1 VIRLF
6 KDLKN
11 TMVFLKG
18 HYLEYYSGIIG
29 MTLLYASTAILES
42 YLIKRLLNLNSKV
55 NMEVIMYIT
64 GAVLIYLILI
74 WKFLPKFTFMFNGTA
89 KYGHGNVNKVIY
101 GKFGKIP
108 VGYYEKNHSGK
119 IMSVLYNDSWVLSVI
134 FMRHLRRTVASLTTI
149 IIYLVPMLL
158 FDYRLTCIIFV
169 LNILTLWV
177 NTSIAKKMRARS
189 KTIQNELANM
199 NATISDILSGMS
211 VIRIYH
217 QAKRMEADFKKNN
230 KVVSHLNKR
239 NSKTTAFL
247 TSYIFLVSMIQM
259 TVFLVLGTIM
269 VQYKLTTFG
278 DILGIMSLQTALDL
292 NFREFAE
299 YFPQLYNC
307 LAGTERV
314 YEFLDLEEEKK
325 AYPLDRMD
333 EPGYI
338 EFRNVTFGY
347 DKENPVLTD
356 FNMKVNKGQTFA
368 IVGESGSGKS
378 SVAKLL
384 MGFYMP
390 QSGSISIAGK
400 NISDMTLEEMRG
412 QVSYVPQEAMLFGV
426 SIMDN
431 IRYGKSDATD
441 DEVVEAAKSANA
453 HDFILEQE
461 NGYETQVGER
471 GIRLSGGQC
480 QRIAIARAILKN
492 APILLL
498 DEATSALDTE
508 SERLIKETLRNY
520 GKTRTT
526 IIIAHR
532 LSTIENADQ
541 VFQLGA
547 IGSK

>member
-1 VIRLF
+1 MIRLF
-6 KDLKN
+6 KDLKK

-18 HYLEYYSGIIG
+18 HYLEYYSGIVG
-29 MTLLYASTAILES
+29 MTILYASTAILES
-42 YLIKRLLNLNSKV
+42 YLLKRLLNLNSKV
-55 NMEVIMYIT
+55 NMEVIISIT
-64 GAVLIYLILI
+64 GIVLIYLILI

-89 KYGHGNVNKVIY
+89 KYGHGNVNKIIY
-101 GKFGKIP
+101 GKFGKMP

-119 IMSVLYNDSWVLSVI
+119 IMSVLYNDSWVLSAI

-149 IIYLVPMLL
+149 IIYLVPMLI
-158 FDYRLTCIIFV
+158 FDYRLTCIVFT

-189 KTIQNELANM
+189 KTIQSELGNM
-199 NATISDILSGMS
+199 NATISNIISGMS
-211 VIRIYH
+211 VIRIYN
-217 QAKRMEADFKKNN
+217 QAKRMEEEFKKNN
-230 KVVSHLNKR
+230 KVVSNLNKR

-247 TSYIFLVSMIQM
+247 TSYIFFVSMVQM
-259 TVFLVLGTIM
+259 AVFLVLGTIM
-269 VQYKLTTFG
+269 VQYNLTTFG

-325 AYPLDRMD
+325 NYPLEMMND
-333 EPGYI
+333 PVYI
-338 EFRNVTFGY
+338 EFRNITFGY
-347 DKENPVLTD
+347 KEENPVLTG

-384 MGFYMP
+384 MGFYLP
-390 QSGSISIAGK
+390 QSGSIAIGGK

-412 QVSYVPQEAMLFGV
+412 QVSYVPQEAVLFGV
-426 SIMDN
+426 SIMEN
-431 IRYGKSDATD
+431 IRYGKPDASN
-441 DEVVEAAKSANA
+441 DEVIEASIAANA
-453 HDFILEQE
+453 HNFILEQE
-461 NGYETQVGER
+461 KGYETQVGER

-508 SERLIKETLRNY
+508 SERLIKETIRNY

-532 LSTIENADQ
+532 LSTIEDADQ
-541 VFQLGA
+541 VFQMGV
-547 IGSK
+547 I

>member
-1 VIRLF
+1 MIRLF

-42 YLIKRLLNLNSKV
+42 FLLKRLLDLNSMV
-55 NMEVIMYIT
+55 NKEVVIYIT
-64 GAVLIYLILI
+64 GAVVIYLILT
-74 WKFLPKFTFMFNGTA
+74 WKLLPKFTFMFNGTA
-89 KYGHGNVNKVIY
+89 KYGHGNVNKAIY
-101 GKFGKIP
+101 GKFGKMP

-149 IIYLVPMLL
+149 IIYLVPMLI

-169 LNILTLWV
+169 LNILTLWI
-177 NTSIAKKMRARS
+177 NTIIAKKMRARS
-189 KTIQNELANM
+189 KTIQNELSNM
-199 NATISDILSGMS
+199 NATISNIISGMS

-217 QAKRMEADFKKNN
+217 QAKRMDEEFKKNN
-230 KVVSHLNKR
+230 KVVSDLNKR
-239 NSKTTAFL
+239 NSIATAFL
-247 TSYIFLVSMIQM
+247 TSYNFLISMIQM
-259 TVFLVLGTIM
+259 VVFLVLGTIM
-269 VQYKLTTFG
+269 VQNKLTTFG

-292 NFREFAE
+292 NFREFAA
-299 YFPQLYNC
+299 YFPQLYNG

-314 YEFLDLEEEKK
+314 YDLLNLEEEQKS
-325 AYPLDRMD
+325 YPLDRMD
-333 EPGYI
+333 DPQYI
-338 EFRNVTFGY
+338 EFRNITFGY
-347 DKENPVLTD
+347 ENENPVLTN

-400 NISDMTLEEMRG
+400 NISDMTLEEMRSL
-412 QVSYVPQEAMLFGV
+412 VAYVPQEAALFNV
-426 SIMDN
+426 SIMEN
-431 IRYGKSDATD
+431 IRYGKPEASD

-453 HDFILEQE
+453 HDFIIEQE
-461 NGYETQVGER
+461 KGYETQVGER

-508 SERLIKETLRNY
+508 SERLIKETIRKY
-520 GKTRTT
+520 EKTRTT

-532 LSTIENADQ
+532 LSTIEDADQ
-541 VFQLGA
+541 VFQMGV
-547 IGSK
+547 

>member
-6 KDLKN
+6 KDLKK

-18 HYLEYYSGIIG
+18 HYLEYYSGIVG
-29 MTLLYASTAILES
+29 MTILYASTAILES
-42 YLIKRLLNLNSKV
+42 YLLKRLLNLNSKV
-55 NMEVIMYIT
+55 NMEVILSIT
-64 GAVLIYLILI
+64 GIVLIYLILI

-89 KYGHGNVNKVIY
+89 KYGHGNVNKIIY
-101 GKFGKIP
+101 GKFGKMP

-119 IMSVLYNDSWVLSVI
+119 IMSVLYNDSWVLSAI

-149 IIYLVPMLL
+149 IIYLVPMLI
-158 FDYRLTCIIFV
+158 FDYRLTCIVFT

-189 KTIQNELANM
+189 KTIQSELGNM
-199 NATISDILSGMS
+199 NATISNIISGMS
-211 VIRIYH
+211 VIRIYN
-217 QAKRMEADFKKNN
+217 QAKRMEEEFKKNN
-230 KVVSHLNKR
+230 KVVSNLNKR

-247 TSYIFLVSMIQM
+247 TSYIFFVSMVQM
-259 TVFLVLGTIM
+259 AVFLVLGTIM
-269 VQYKLTTFG
+269 VQYNLTTFG

-325 AYPLDRMD
+325 NYPLEMMND
-333 EPGYI
+333 PGYI
-338 EFRNVTFGY
+338 EFRNITFGY
-347 DKENPVLTD
+347 KEESPVLTG

-390 QSGSISIAGK
+390 QSGSIAIGGK
-400 NISDMTLEEMRG
+400 NIADMTLEEMRG
-412 QVSYVPQEAMLFGV
+412 QVSYVPQEAVLFGV
-426 SIMDN
+426 SIMEN
-431 IRYGKSDATD
+431 IRYGKPNASD
-441 DEVVEAAKSANA
+441 DEVVEAAIAANA
-453 HDFILEQE
+453 HNFILEQE
-461 NGYETQVGER
+461 KGYETQVGER

-508 SERLIKETLRNY
+508 SERLIKETIRNY

-532 LSTIENADQ
+532 LSTIEDADQ
-541 VFQLGA
+541 VFQMGV
-547 IGSK
+547 I